1 MEIEKKKY
9 NKPHCSFPQADFNG
23 QRAILHTSDELIYVI
38 TLYSYIPDPRHALL
52 PLITLHIYHL
62 RNLYF

>member
-1 MEIEKKKY
+1 MEIEKMY

-23 QRAILHTSDELIYVI
+23 QRCILHTSDELIYVI

-52 PLITLHIYHL
+52 P
-62 RNLYF
+62 